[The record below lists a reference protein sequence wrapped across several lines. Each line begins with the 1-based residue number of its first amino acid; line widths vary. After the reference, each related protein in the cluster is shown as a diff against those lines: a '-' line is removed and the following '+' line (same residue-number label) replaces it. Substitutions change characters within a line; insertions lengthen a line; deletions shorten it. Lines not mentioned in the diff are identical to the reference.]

1 MIKWIKRKL
10 FHWAWNFEEEPVE
23 VGRNGRVLDTDS
35 IRIDI
40 YRGEGGLA
48 VETTVYNRKKDINLI
63 GFHIV
68 HDDENLG
75 EKLSKIIT
83 AESIKAL

>member
-1 MIKWIKRKL
+1 MIKWLKRKML
-10 FHWAWNFEEEPVE
+10 HWCWNLDDETPE
-23 VGRNGRVLDTDS
+23 VGRNGRCLDTNY
-35 IRIDI
+35 IRIDV

-48 VETTVYNRKKDINLI
+48 VETVVYNKAKDTNFI

-68 HDDENLG
+68 HDDEELG
-75 EKLSKIIT
+75 NKLSKIIT

>member
-1 MIKWIKRKL
+1 MIKWIKRKIL
-10 FHWAWNFEEEPVE
+10 WWCFDVDEEIVE
-23 VGRNGRVLDTDS
+23 VGRDGRVLES
-35 IRIDI
+35 NYIRIDI

-48 VETTVYNRKKDINLI
+48 VETVIYNKKRDENII

-68 HDDENLG
+68 HDDEELG
-75 EKLSKIIT
+75 NKLSKIIT

>member
-1 MIKWIKRKL
+1 MIKWLKRKL
-10 FHWAWNFEEEPVE
+10 MHWVWSIDEETPE
-23 VGRNGRVLDTDS
+23 VGRDGRCLETNY

-48 VETTVYNRKKDINLI
+48 VETMVYNKNKDVNLI

-68 HDDENLG
+68 HDNEELG
-75 EKLSKIIT
+75 NKLSKIIT

>member
-1 MIKWIKRKL
+1 MIKWIKKKIL
-10 FHWAWNFEEEPVE
+10 WWCFDVDDETAE
-23 VGRNGRVLDTDS
+23 VGRDGRVLES
-35 IRIDI
+35 NYIRIDI

-48 VETTVYNRKKDINLI
+48 VETVIYNKKRDENII

-68 HDDENLG
+68 HDDEELG
-75 EKLSKIIT
+75 NKLSKIIT